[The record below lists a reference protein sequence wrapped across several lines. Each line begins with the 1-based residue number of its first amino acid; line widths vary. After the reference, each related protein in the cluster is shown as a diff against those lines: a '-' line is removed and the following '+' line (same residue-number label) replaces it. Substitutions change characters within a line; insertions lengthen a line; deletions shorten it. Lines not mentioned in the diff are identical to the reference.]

1 MVKHSGKL
9 GRLAA
14 VLTAAVVTVVLAA
27 PVAAA
32 PLERS
37 TFHDEFSFTDPDFCG
52 AGLEVR
58 FDGVAEGRLLI
69 NRHGRDGL
77 VYFLEHIHITETVTN
92 LANGRSVSDE
102 SRTVQKDLHIV
113 DNGDGTLTILV
124 LATGNFI
131 LYGTNGKGIAHGS
144 GQVRFELLIDHG
156 GTPGDPSDDVELDFK
171 LVKES
176 TGTNDDVC
184 AAALEA
190 LTAPV

>member
-1 MVKHSGKL
+1 MVKHSGKI

-14 VLTAAVVTVVLAA
+14 VLTAAGLAVALAA

-32 PLERS
+32 PLERG
-37 TFHDEFSFTDPDFCG
+37 TFRDEFSFTDPDFCG

-58 FDGVAEGRLLI
+58 FDGVAEGRFLV
-69 NRHGRDGL
+69 NRRGRDGL
-77 VYFLEHIHITETVTN
+77 VYFMEHVHVTETVTN

-102 SRTVQKDLHIV
+102 SRTVQKDLHVV
-113 DNGDGTLTILV
+113 DNGDGTLTILI

-131 LYGTNGKGIAHGS
+131 LYGPDGKGIAHGS
-144 GQVRFELLIDHG
+144 GQVRFELLVDHG
-156 GTPGDPSDDVELDFK
+156 GTPGDPSDDVELEFK

-176 TGTNDDVC
+176 TGTNDDIC